1 MMPIMEP
8 RGRSR
13 LEERLRA
20 RRDELVT
27 QGPQKIEP
35 NRKDTATSGVAD
47 DDEQALS
54 EMMQSLASSRNRDS
68 AATIAAID
76 RALRK
81 LRDAPEDFGTCE
93 DCGDEI
99 SPRRLEVMPWAAL
112 CTECQSKN
120 DPTRNVG
127 RRKLTDFR

>member
-1 MMPIMEP
+1 MKPMEP
-8 RGRSR
+8 RARAR
-13 LEERLRA
+13 LEQRLRE
-20 RRDELVT
+20 RRSELVA
-27 QGPQKIEP
+27 QGPEKIEP
-35 NRKDTATSGVAD
+35 NRKDAATSGVAD

-76 RALRK
+76 RTLRK
-81 LRDAPEDFGTCE
+81 LRDAPDDVGTCE

-99 SPRRLEVMPWAAL
+99 APRRLEVMPWAAL

-120 DPTRNVG
+120 DPARNVG